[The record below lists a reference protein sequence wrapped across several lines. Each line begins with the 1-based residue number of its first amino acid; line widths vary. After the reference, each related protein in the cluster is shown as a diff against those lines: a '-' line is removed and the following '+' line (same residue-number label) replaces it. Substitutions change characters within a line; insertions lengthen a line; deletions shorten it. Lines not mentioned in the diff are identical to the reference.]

1 MDGNHL
7 SKCDEQPDGFPCICD
22 HLADEEYN
30 KYLESEESRIYE
42 FTK

>member
-1 MDGNHL
+1 MDHR
-7 SKCDEQPDGFPCICD
+7 SECYSQPEGFPCICD

-30 KYLESEESRIYE
+30 KYLEAEEERIYE